1 MNKNSKICYF
11 IKENSDWKE
20 ILKNECGI
28 TIKEE
33 YPYAIFNYGLTSDFS
48 NPIVQ
53 EARGI
58 IIDIETLEVVCF
70 PFRKFGNYNESY
82 ADKIDWNTARVQDKI
97 DGSIIKMWYVKGDNP
112 VIDNGY
118 WTFSTN
124 SMIYADKAIANAM
137 TGETFMDII
146 EKADNFHDIS
156 KTNGILNRDYTY
168 IFELVSPETQ
178 VVVRYDKPHLYHIGT
193 RNNVT
198 GEELIADIG
207 IEKPKEYPL
216 KSLEDCVNA
225 AAKLNQSEDGEVH
238 KVSKEGYVV
247 VDGNWNRIKV
257 KSPDYLMLHHLSSN
271 ANFSKERIV
280 GLIRNK
286 EMSVA
291 DICEEFPNFAHYFK
305 YYDFKVSELEYQ
317 ANAFCDLTKRIY
329 EEYSQDR
336 KAVALIIKDHRL
348 APLGFMCLDSGKS
361 GKEILSE
368 MQIGRYCRYIP
379 DYQPER
385 LSKLFYGDKREDE
398 ERK

>member
-1 MNKNSKICYF
+1 MNQNSKICCF
-11 IKENSDWKE
+11 IKENADWRE
-20 ILKNECGI
+20 ILKNEYGI

-48 NPIVQ
+48 SQIVQ
-53 EARGI
+53 ESRGI
-58 IIDIETLEVVCF
+58 IINTDTLEVVCF

-97 DGSIIKMWYVKGDNP
+97 DGSIVKMWF
-112 VIDNGY
+112 DNGK
-118 WTFSTN
+118 WAFSTN

-146 EKADNFHDIS
+146 EKADNFHGLE
-156 KTNGILNRDYTY
+156 KANNILNKNCTY

-198 GEELIADIG
+198 GQELITDIG

-216 KSLEDCVNA
+216 KSLGDCINA
-225 AAKLNQSEDGEVH
+225 AIKLNQSKDGEVH

-329 EEYSQDR
+329 EEYSHDR
-336 KAVALIIKDHRL
+336 KAVALIIKNHRL
-348 APLGFMCLDSGKS
+348 APIGFMCLDSEKS

-368 MQIGRYCRYIP
+368 MQISRYCKYIP

-385 LSKLFYGDKREDE
+385 LSKLFYGDKGKNE
-398 ERK
+398 KIITAT